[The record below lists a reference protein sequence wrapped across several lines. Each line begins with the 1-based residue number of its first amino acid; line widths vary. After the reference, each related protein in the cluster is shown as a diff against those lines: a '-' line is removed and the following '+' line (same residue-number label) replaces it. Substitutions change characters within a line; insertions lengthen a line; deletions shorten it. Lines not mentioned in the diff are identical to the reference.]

1 MIQQPKI
8 LIINPNTSLP
18 ISQLIG
24 QLAVDDLSG
33 SATVHI
39 VTARFGASYIGSRAS
54 VAIAGHAVLDA
65 YAEAGQ
71 SGEDY
76 AAVVIA
82 CFGDPGI
89 EALRD
94 ICPAPVIGFAE
105 ASMLFASQSPGRFAI
120 ATIGAAWSDML
131 SELAQRLQLADRLAG
146 FIPLAES
153 SRQTGV
159 PGATLIAAATAL
171 GAQRIII
178 GGTGL
183 IPAIPGIVGDTAFPV
198 IDAHRT
204 ALQMALVQATS
215 GQAHQAL
222 AQVPGPDYVG
232 LAPALTGLLVGRH
245 G

>member
-1 MIQQPKI
+1 MDLGISGKTAVVTGGAGGMGRHITKLLLEEGVQVVMVDKDAGE
-8 LIINPNTSLP
+8 LKEAVAWLP
-18 ISQLIG
+18 DHLPTP
-24 QLAVDDLSG
+24 LTVPCDLS
-33 SATVHI
+33 T
-39 VTARFGASYIGSRAS
+39 
-54 VAIAGHAVLDA
+54 DA
-65 YAEAGQ
+65 
-71 SGEDY
+71 
-76 AAVVIA
+76 AA
-82 CFGDPGI
+82 
-89 EALRD
+89 
-94 ICPAPVIGFAE
+94 
-105 ASMLFASQSPGRFAI
+105 Q
-120 ATIGAAWSDML
+120 
-131 SELAQRLQLADRLAG
+131 ELATTVADLAG

-183 IPAIPGIVGDTAFPV
+183 IPAIPGIVLDTAFPV

-215 GQAHQAL
+215 GQAHQAV

-232 LAPALTGLLVGRH
+232 LAPALTGLLMGRH